1 MPQFRLPGDLTK
13 LTRAELAALKADA
26 VAEYN
31 EILNRDTTEQPYT
44 LAEGARVNEL
54 TAAVTKIGTR
64 DNELA
69 TAEAAE
75 QAEIDTAFNA
85 AKAAFEE
92 APAEEA
98 SEEQA
103 AEEAAV
109 VPDTAEALTGEL
121 VTASGR
127 NKAVTTSQLVK
138 PSLNN
143 GPNGIRNAS
152 LREAQQKAAKAGLV
166 TATAVPELKITAF
179 ADVPGFQMGS
189 QFNDRH
195 AVADAF
201 AARAKHLAVT
211 KNAPNYVGVASIQNS
226 FDTVLSDRTPS
237 ADVEAAIKK
246 MTSDSSSLWSQG
258 GITTAG
264 GGWCAPSVNRYAFFD
279 MTCED
284 GGIDLPTIGIE
295 RGGINFPTSPSLA
308 DVFTGEFTSGT
319 NPWLWTETDDI
330 ATVTGDPNKPCV
342 RVPCPD
348 FTNVRLECYGIC
360 LTAGN
365 LTDNAYPEATQHQ
378 ISLLNSALFHATNA
392 RYIQQM
398 LALSTAAITG
408 GSGGAGVISPVLYM
422 IELAAEDYRTRFGMC
437 QTEVLEVVLPHWI
450 IPAMR
455 ADATK
460 RTGVD
465 MVSVTDAMIADWL
478 DMRHVRAQFVSD
490 WQVRA
495 AGLPGFTETGSGFNS
510 WPTSVQFM
518 MYAAGTFVRGNGMQ
532 LNLGV
537 VRDSVLNSEND
548 HTAVWME
555 ECHLIARFGVQ
566 SRLYTVNIC
575 ADGTTGANDLTA
587 CTP

>member
-13 LTRAELAALKADA
+13 LSRAELAALKADA
-26 VAEYN
+26 TAEYN
-31 EILNRDTTEQPYT
+31 DILSRDTTEQPYT

-54 TAAVTKIGTR
+54 TAAVTQIKTR
-64 DNELA
+64 DKELE
-69 TAEAAE
+69 TAELAE
-75 QAEIDTAFNA
+75 QAEVDTAFSA
-85 AKAAFEE
+85 AQAAFEE
-92 APAEEA
+92 AEEPAEEA
-98 SEEQA
+98 GA
-103 AEEAAV
+103 AEEAPV

-127 NKAVTTSQLVK
+127 NKAVTSTQLVK
-138 PSLNN
+138 PSLNA
-143 GPNGIRNAS
+143 GANGIRHAS
-152 LREAQQKAAKAGLV
+152 LRDAQKAAAKAGLV
-166 TATAVPELKITAF
+166 VAQAVPELEISAF

-189 QFNDRH
+189 RFNDRS

-201 AARAKHLAVT
+201 IARAKHMAVT
-211 KNAPNYVGVASIQNS
+211 KNSPNYVGVASIKNQ
-226 FDTVLSDRTPS
+226 FDTVLSERTPS

-284 GGIDLPTIGIE
+284 GGIDLPTVGIE

-330 ATVTGDPNKPCV
+330 ATVTGEPNKPCV
-342 RVPCPD
+342 RVPCPA

-378 ISLLNSALFHATNA
+378 ISLLNSALFHASNA

-408 GSGGAGVISPVLYM
+408 GAGGAGVISPVLYM

-490 WQVRA
+490 WQVRGT
-495 AGLPGFTETGSGFNS
+495 GLPGFTTDGTGFNS

-537 VRDSVLNSEND
+537 VRDSALNAEND
-548 HTAVWME
+548 HTALWME
-555 ECHLIARFGVQ
+555 ECHLIAKFGVQ

>member
-26 VAEYN
+26 QAEYN
-31 EILNRDTTEQPYT
+31 AILNRDTTDQPYT
-44 LAEGARVNEL
+44 LAEGARINEL
-54 TAAVTKIGTR
+54 TAAVVQIKTQDT
-64 DNELA
+64 ELE
-69 TAEAAE
+69 TAETAE
-75 QAEIDTAFNA
+75 KAEID
-85 AKAAFEE
+85 AAFAQAASAFDEPGAEE
-92 APAEEA
+92 PAEEGA
-98 SEEQA
+98 VEETA
-103 AEEAAV
+103 
-109 VPDTAEALTGEL
+109 PDTAEALTGEL

-127 NKAVTTSQLVK
+127 NKAVTTTQLVK
-138 PSLNN
+138 PSLNA
-143 GPNGIRNAS
+143 GANGIRNAS
-152 LREAQQKAAKAGLV
+152 LRDAQKAAAKAGLV
-166 TATAVPELKITAF
+166 VAQAVPELEISAF

-189 QFNDRH
+189 RFSNRGS
-195 AVADAF
+195 VADAF
-201 AARAKHLAVT
+201 IARAKHMAVT
-211 KNAPNYVGVASIQNS
+211 NNAPNYVGVASIKNQ
-226 FDTVLSDRTPS
+226 FDTVLSERTPS

-264 GGWCAPSVNRYAFFD
+264 GGWCPPSVNRYAFFD

-295 RGGINFPTSPSLA
+295 RGGINFPTSPSLS

-330 ATVTGDPNKPCV
+330 ATVTGEPNKPCV
-342 RVPCPD
+342 RVPCPA

-408 GSGGAGVISPVLYM
+408 GAGGAGVISPVLYM

-465 MVSVTDAMIADWL
+465 MVGVTDAMIADWL

-490 WQVRA
+490 WQVRGT
-495 AGLPGFTETGSGFNS
+495 GLPGFTATGAGFNS

-518 MYAAGTFVRGNGMQ
+518 MYSAGTFVRGNGMQ

-537 VRDSVLNSEND
+537 VRDSALNAEND

-575 ADGTTGANDLTA
+575 ADGTTGAADLTA